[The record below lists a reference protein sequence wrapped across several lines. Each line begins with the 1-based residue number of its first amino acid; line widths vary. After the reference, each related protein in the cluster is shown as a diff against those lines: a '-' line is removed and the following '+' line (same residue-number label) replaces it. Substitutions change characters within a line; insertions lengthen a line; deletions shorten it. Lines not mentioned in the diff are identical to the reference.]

1 MQLLKTVKRF
11 VAGSQK
17 VFDIYACTVSEV
29 EKFKSAT
36 DKSMIRIFVDGE
48 EYTGLYNTWVYDY
61 VCQNEGQASFIVLW
75 RAPKGKPMVAYVKE
89 IWQGHIKGEYPD
101 EVDSD
106 VNPYCNK
113 DAEAF
118 LYMWVNKDDDR
129 KYIGVH
135 TGKPNDGYVSSS
147 DVFLKEY
154 EESPTRF
161 IRTILAYGS
170 SQEMLEL
177 ETMLLLQ
184 LRTRMSPMYYNLS
197 NNLRGGKFE

>member
-1 MQLLKTVKRF
+1 
-11 VAGSQK
+11 
-17 VFDIYACTVSEV
+17 
-29 EKFKSAT
+29 
-36 DKSMIRIFVDGE
+36 
-48 EYTGLYNTWVYDY
+48 
-61 VCQNEGQASFIVLW
+61 
-75 RAPKGKPMVAYVKE
+75 
-89 IWQGHIKGEYPD
+89 
-101 EVDSD
+101 
-106 VNPYCNK
+106 
-113 DAEAF
+113 
-118 LYMWVNKDDDR
+118 MWVNKDDDR